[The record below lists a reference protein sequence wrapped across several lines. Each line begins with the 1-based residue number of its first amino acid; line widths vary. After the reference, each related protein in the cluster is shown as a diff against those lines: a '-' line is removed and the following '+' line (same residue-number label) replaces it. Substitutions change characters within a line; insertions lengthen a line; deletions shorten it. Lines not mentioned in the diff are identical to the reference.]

1 MLTGAASTPGPV
13 KGWHFGVGRPG
24 GAVAP
29 SQARVDPR
37 DSPMVPHARL
47 EQDAFK
53 DHGMVAVRRSPMT
66 PEWRSGSMP
75 ST

>member
-13 KGWHFGVGRPG
+13 KGWQFGVGRPG
-24 GAVAP
+24 GAGAP

-37 DSPMVPHARL
+37 DPPMVPHARPQHDEL
-47 EQDAFK
+47 K

-66 PEWRSGSMP
+66 PEGRSGSMP